1 MDLISRAQR
10 MFPTASPDD
19 INRGIT
25 HFKSIDPEMTDDD
38 ILTNAQKVIAEKQA
52 PIAAVPVSPVDSSKV
67 DMVKQNLR
75 IKYGMDDASA
85 ANRQAIVDQN
95 TEDASG
101 INWRAGLATLGAGLM
116 GQNAIAAGESVLSRQ
131 AAERQGKLTE
141 FDKARSN
148 KIADFNQERE
158 ISKAER
164 EDLQFSQDQDKLKR
178 EQDPNSEES
187 KMAQDLAKAMGMG
200 NVTGLTAAKFKEF
213 SPALQKKYEIEQ
225 NKLNR
230 QEARSDR
237 QFQRDLMRD
246 SKISERDDKDIQK
259 LSKDVAGIQDMTTAI
274 NEVEKELGGSLDE
287 FSTEGGLKKNG
298 KEVDLPG
305 VSLPWIGRVS
315 AYDDKAQRLQSSA
328 AKVFNTVLKDRSGA
342 AVSNTELERLKTE
355 FGQGKYN
362 TEAQMIG
369 ALQRYKRG
377 VNIELKN
384 REAGYRPEVVQRYGE
399 QGGTT
404 SKNQPQTPPAGGS
417 VKIQAPDG
425 KIRNIPEKDVDAAIK
440 AGGKRV

>member
-10 MFPTASPDD
+10 MFPTASADD
-19 INRGIT
+19 INKGIT

-38 ILTNAQKVIAEKQA
+38 ILSNAQKVIAEKQA
-52 PIAAVPVSPVDSSKV
+52 PVEAPMDSSKV

-75 IKYGMDDASA
+75 SKYGMDEASA

-101 INWRAGLATLGAGLM
+101 VNWKAGLATLGAGLM

-141 FDKARSN
+141 FDKARAN
-148 KIADFNQERE
+148 KVADFNQERD

-164 EDLQFSQDQDKLKR
+164 EDLSFAQDQEKLKR

-230 QEARSDR
+230 QEARAAR
-237 QFQRDLMRD
+237 QQETNIRQQDKQLVRDE
-246 SKISERDDKDIQK
+246 KKK
-259 LSKDVAGIQDMTTAI
+259 TTL
-274 NEVEKELGGSLDE
+274 NEVEDRRTNIEDNVSNLEKMIKDKGTYEAFGSHNADMERLVDQIATDMAKLTDPNSVARPSEVDMFKKGLVQPGVGMRNSTALDILKNFRSEVNKRTENAYKIRGLDNPGSQAQKEEKPS
-287 FSTEGGLKKNG
+287 SKVKVSNG
-298 KEVDLPG
+298 KETLEIDAG
-305 VSLPWIGRVS
+305 DVSD
-315 AYDDKAQRLQSSA
+315 AE
-328 AKVFNTVLKDRSGA
+328 KD
-342 AVSNTELERLKTE
+342 
-355 FGQGKYN
+355 
-362 TEAQMIG
+362 
-369 ALQRYKRG
+369 
-377 VNIELKN
+377 
-384 REAGYRPEVVQRYGE
+384 GYRR
-399 QGGTT
+399 
-404 SKNQPQTPPAGGS
+404 
-417 VKIQAPDG
+417 I
-425 KIRNIPEKDVDAAIK
+425 
-440 AGGKRV
+440 

>member
-52 PIAAVPVSPVDSSKV
+52 PIATTPVSPVDSSKV

-75 IKYGMDDASA
+75 SKYGMDDASA

-101 INWRAGLATLGAGLM
+101 VNWRAGLATLGAGLM

-148 KIADFNQERE
+148 KVADFNQERE

-230 QEARSDR
+230 QEARAAR
-237 QFQRDLMRD
+237 Q
-246 SKISERDDKDIQK
+246 
-259 LSKDVAGIQDMTTAI
+259 QDTAI
-274 NEVEKELGGSLDE
+274 RQQDKQLVRDEKKKTTLNEVEDRRTNIEDNITQLENMIKDKGTYELFGSHNADLDRRVE
-287 FSTEGGLKKNG
+287 MIATDMAKLADPNSVARPSEVEAFKKGLIQSNAAGMRNSTALDILKNFRNEVNQRTENAYKIRGLDNPGSQAQKSPSKIKVSNG
-298 KEVDLPG
+298 KETLEIDADD
-305 VSLPWIGRVS
+305 VSD
-315 AYDDKAQRLQSSA
+315 AE
-328 AKVFNTVLKDRSGA
+328 KD
-342 AVSNTELERLKTE
+342 
-355 FGQGKYN
+355 
-362 TEAQMIG
+362 
-369 ALQRYKRG
+369 
-377 VNIELKN
+377 
-384 REAGYRPEVVQRYGE
+384 GYRR
-399 QGGTT
+399 
-404 SKNQPQTPPAGGS
+404 
-417 VKIQAPDG
+417 I
-425 KIRNIPEKDVDAAIK
+425 
-440 AGGKRV
+440 